1 MTNTKNTKRAL
12 LASVMALFLCFSML
26 LGTTFAWFTDSVT
39 SGNNIIKSGNL
50 DIELEY
56 WNGTDWAD
64 VKDASDILTNTLWE
78 PGVTEVAYLRIANAG
93 SLVLKY
99 QFGVNILNEI
109 EGKNQK
115 NETFKLSDYI
125 MFGVVEGVNG
135 ETAAYAKTDA
145 GRTAAIAAVTD
156 AKKISAGYTKASTM
170 NPNEELYLALV
181 VYMPT
186 NTDNVANHNG
196 TDVPQIDL
204 GINVLATQMTAE
216 NDNFGNGYDEAA
228 KYVISSDEKM
238 IFNGTEFDTLVSN
251 NGTVDMT
258 NAKIENDNTG
268 FENYGDATLNGVTV
282 NAGTP
287 GTQAYGYAINAY
299 AGSTTV
305 LNDVVVNSANGAI
318 GVTNGANLTFNSGSV
333 DVDSESTSGR
343 YLFYVEGAGSTL
355 TINGGNFDFN
365 KTQNQKRAYI
375 YAGEGTTVYVNG
387 GTFGKASSRN
397 GYTAGL
403 LGEGNIVITGGTFG
417 FDPTKWVAEGCKA
430 VKEGSVWTVKP
441 VAVTTAEELA
451 ELLTSDAK
459 NIAVTLAN
467 DIDLPIS
474 ALGNITAGSGEY
486 KLGGANTDNI
496 IIDLNGNKLN
506 ITTTYWSAIG
516 ANNDNATITIKNGSM
531 TSTGNSAGT
540 WNAYDVR
547 LCNCNY
553 VIENVTFDKAVAIDN
568 AGKATTMKNVTINAT
583 GDVYALWITAEGQ
596 NVTIDGLTINS
607 EGRGIKID
615 EQYVAAPEKVIL
627 NVSNATFNT
636 VKKAAV
642 IVKSAA
648 GADITLDNV
657 NIDNVK
663 GDFTNAVWNDA
674 DSAASFDKVTVNGG
688 SVVQE
693 Q

>member
-1 MTNTKNTKRAL
+1 MKKKVLLSSVATIAL
-12 LASVMALFLCFSML
+12 CLCLIAGSTFALFTSQSEVGIEVTAAKVEMTANISGLELYSVKATTNGIIKDEFGGSYAYDGPL
-26 LGTTFAWFTDSVT
+26 ATFANGGTATFEDGVLKLNRVTPGDKVSFNIEGANTSDVAVQYRYVVECVKGEKLMSGLLVTIKGVTYPILDSYTSVWSTLNPGSDITPEPIVIEFPVKAGNEYQEESCEIKVTIEAVQGNADVQGTKPVVEFLDGYTGDLTAQTLTDAVKNYGTVGLS
-39 SGNNIIKSGNL
+39 
-50 DIELEY
+50 
-56 WNGTDWAD
+56 NGTIVLD
-64 VKDASDILTNTLWE
+64 
-78 PGVTEVAYLRIANAG
+78 EV
-93 SLVLKY
+93 
-99 QFGVNILNEI
+99 
-109 EGKNQK
+109 
-115 NETFKLSDYI
+115 
-125 MFGVVEGVNG
+125 
-135 ETAAYAKTDA
+135 
-145 GRTAAIAAVTD
+145 
-156 AKKISAGYTKASTM
+156 
-170 NPNEELYLALV
+170 
-181 VYMPT
+181 
-186 NTDNVANHNG
+186 
-196 TDVPQIDL
+196 
-204 GINVLATQMTAE
+204 
-216 NDNFGNGYDEAA
+216 
-228 KYVISSDEKM
+228 
-238 IFNGTEFDTLVSN
+238 
-251 NGTVDMT
+251 
-258 NAKIENDNTG
+258 G
-268 FENYGDATLNGVTV
+268 FENYGNATLTDITIDG
-282 NAGTP
+282 GTP
-287 GTQAYGYAINAY
+287 GTVAYGYAIIGQAN
-299 AGSTTV
+299 SVTT
-305 LNDVVVNSANGAI
+305 LNNVDLTSANGAI
-318 GVTNGANLTFNSGSV
+318 AATEGAQLTLNDGYVAVNSTN
-333 DVDSESTSGR
+333 TSGR
-343 YLFYVEGAGSTL
+343 YLIYAVGEGTVVTVNDGEFA
-355 TINGGNFDFN
+355 DFT
-365 KTQNQKRAYI
+365 KTSQNQKRAY
-375 YAGEGTTVYVNG
+375 AYVGKGATLIING
-387 GTFGKASSRN
+387 GTFGKASTRN
-397 GYTAGL
+397 GYTAGI

-417 FDPTKWVAEGCKA
+417 FDPTKWVAEGCEA

-467 DIDLPIS
+467 DIDLPIT
-474 ALGNITAGSGEY
+474 ALGSITAGSGEY

-496 IIDLNGNKLN
+496 IINLNGKNLN

-553 VIENVTFDKAVAIDN
+553 VIENVIFDKAVAIDN
-568 AGKATTMKNVTINAT
+568 AGKSTTMKNVTINAT

-674 DSAASFDKVTVNGG
+674 DSAASFDKITVVGG
-688 SVVQE
+688 TIAQE
-693 Q
+693 N

>member
-1 MTNTKNTKRAL
+1 MKKKVLLSSIATIALCLCLIAGSTFALFTSTSENNIAVTAAKVEMTADITNLT
-12 LASVMALFLCFSML
+12 LASVRPATVAEVRAAADGGDITIIEDEF
-26 LGTTFAWFTDSVT
+26 GGQYVYADRADGTFANGGTADFKDAVLTLDRITPGDKVSFDVVGANTSDVTIQYRYVIECVKGEKLMSGLLVTIKGVTYPILDSYTSVWSTLNPGSDITPEPIVIEFPVKAGNEYQEESCEIKVTIEAVQGNADVQGTKPVVEFLDGYTGDLTAQTLTDAVKNYGTVGLS
-39 SGNNIIKSGNL
+39 
-50 DIELEY
+50 
-56 WNGTDWAD
+56 NGTIVLD
-64 VKDASDILTNTLWE
+64 
-78 PGVTEVAYLRIANAG
+78 EV
-93 SLVLKY
+93 
-99 QFGVNILNEI
+99 
-109 EGKNQK
+109 
-115 NETFKLSDYI
+115 
-125 MFGVVEGVNG
+125 
-135 ETAAYAKTDA
+135 
-145 GRTAAIAAVTD
+145 
-156 AKKISAGYTKASTM
+156 
-170 NPNEELYLALV
+170 
-181 VYMPT
+181 
-186 NTDNVANHNG
+186 
-196 TDVPQIDL
+196 
-204 GINVLATQMTAE
+204 
-216 NDNFGNGYDEAA
+216 
-228 KYVISSDEKM
+228 
-238 IFNGTEFDTLVSN
+238 
-251 NGTVDMT
+251 
-258 NAKIENDNTG
+258 G
-268 FENYGDATLNGVTV
+268 FENYGNATLTDITIDG
-282 NAGTP
+282 GTP
-287 GTQAYGYAINAY
+287 GTVAYGYAIIGQAN
-299 AGSTTV
+299 SVTT
-305 LNDVVVNSANGAI
+305 LNNVDLTSANGAI
-318 GVTNGANLTFNSGSV
+318 AATEGAQLTLNDGYVAVNSTN
-333 DVDSESTSGR
+333 TSGR
-343 YLFYVEGAGSTL
+343 YLIYAVGEGTVVTVNDGEFA
-355 TINGGNFDFN
+355 DFT
-365 KTQNQKRAYI
+365 KTSQNQKRAYA
-375 YAGEGTTVYVNG
+375 YVGEGATLIING

-674 DSAASFDKVTVNGG
+674 DSAASFDKITVVGG
-688 SVVQE
+688 TIAQE
-693 Q
+693 N

>member
-1 MTNTKNTKRAL
+1 MKKKVLLSSVATIAL
-12 LASVMALFLCFSML
+12 CLCLIAGSTFALFTSQSEVGIEVTAAKVEMTAKISGLELYSVKATTN
-26 LGTTFAWFTDSVT
+26 GTIKDEFGGSYAYDGPLATFANGGTATFEDGVLKLNRVTPGDKVSFNIEGANTSDVAVQYRYVVECVKGEKLMSGLLVTIKGVTYPILDSYTSVWSTLNPGSDITPEPIVIEFPVKAGNEYKEESCEIKVTIEAVQGNADVQGTKPVVEFLDGYTGDLTAQTLTDAVKNYGTVGLS
-39 SGNNIIKSGNL
+39 
-50 DIELEY
+50 
-56 WNGTDWAD
+56 NGTIVLD
-64 VKDASDILTNTLWE
+64 
-78 PGVTEVAYLRIANAG
+78 EV
-93 SLVLKY
+93 
-99 QFGVNILNEI
+99 
-109 EGKNQK
+109 
-115 NETFKLSDYI
+115 
-125 MFGVVEGVNG
+125 
-135 ETAAYAKTDA
+135 
-145 GRTAAIAAVTD
+145 
-156 AKKISAGYTKASTM
+156 
-170 NPNEELYLALV
+170 
-181 VYMPT
+181 
-186 NTDNVANHNG
+186 
-196 TDVPQIDL
+196 
-204 GINVLATQMTAE
+204 
-216 NDNFGNGYDEAA
+216 
-228 KYVISSDEKM
+228 
-238 IFNGTEFDTLVSN
+238 
-251 NGTVDMT
+251 
-258 NAKIENDNTG
+258 G
-268 FENYGDATLNGVTV
+268 FENYGNATLTDITIDG
-282 NAGTP
+282 GTP
-287 GTQAYGYAINAY
+287 GTVAYGYAIIGQAN
-299 AGSTTV
+299 SVTT
-305 LNDVVVNSANGAI
+305 LNNVDLTSANGAI
-318 GVTNGANLTFNSGSV
+318 AATEGAQLTLNDGYVAVNSTN
-333 DVDSESTSGR
+333 TSGR
-343 YLFYVEGAGSTL
+343 YLIYAVGEGTVVTVNDGEFA
-355 TINGGNFDFN
+355 DFT
-365 KTQNQKRAYI
+365 KTSQNQKRAYA
-375 YAGEGTTVYVNG
+375 YVGEGATLIING

-496 IIDLNGNKLN
+496 IIDLNDNKLN

-674 DSAASFDKVTVNGG
+674 DSAASLDKITVVGG
-688 SVVQE
+688 TIAQE
-693 Q
+693 N

>member
-1 MTNTKNTKRAL
+1 MKKKVLLSSVATIAL
-12 LASVMALFLCFSML
+12 CLCLIAGSTFALFTSQSEVGIEVTAAKVEMTANISGLELYSVKATTN
-26 LGTTFAWFTDSVT
+26 GTIKDEFGGSYAYDGPLATFANGGTATFENGVLTLDKVTPGDKVSFNIEGANTSDVAVQYRYVVECVKGEKLMSGLLVTIKGVTYPILDSYTSVWSTLLPGSDITPEPIVIEFPVKAGNEYQEESCEIKVTIEAVQGNADVQGTKPVVEFLDGYTGDLTAQTLTDAVKNYGTVGLS
-39 SGNNIIKSGNL
+39 
-50 DIELEY
+50 
-56 WNGTDWAD
+56 NGTIVLD
-64 VKDASDILTNTLWE
+64 
-78 PGVTEVAYLRIANAG
+78 EV
-93 SLVLKY
+93 
-99 QFGVNILNEI
+99 
-109 EGKNQK
+109 
-115 NETFKLSDYI
+115 
-125 MFGVVEGVNG
+125 
-135 ETAAYAKTDA
+135 
-145 GRTAAIAAVTD
+145 
-156 AKKISAGYTKASTM
+156 
-170 NPNEELYLALV
+170 
-181 VYMPT
+181 
-186 NTDNVANHNG
+186 
-196 TDVPQIDL
+196 
-204 GINVLATQMTAE
+204 
-216 NDNFGNGYDEAA
+216 
-228 KYVISSDEKM
+228 
-238 IFNGTEFDTLVSN
+238 
-251 NGTVDMT
+251 
-258 NAKIENDNTG
+258 G
-268 FENYGDATLNGVTV
+268 FENYGNATLTDITIDG
-282 NAGTP
+282 GTP
-287 GTQAYGYAINAY
+287 GTVAYGYAIIGQAN
-299 AGSTTV
+299 SVTT
-305 LNDVVVNSANGAI
+305 LNNVDLTSANGAI
-318 GVTNGANLTFNSGSV
+318 AATEGAQLTLNDGYVAVNSTN
-333 DVDSESTSGR
+333 TSGR
-343 YLFYVEGAGSTL
+343 YLIYAEGEGTVVTVNDGEFA
-355 TINGGNFDFN
+355 DFT
-365 KTQNQKRAYI
+365 KTSQNQKRAY
-375 YAGEGTTVYVNG
+375 AYVGKGATLIING
-387 GTFGKASSRN
+387 GTFGKASTRN
-397 GYTAGL
+397 GYTAGI

-417 FDPTKWVAEGCKA
+417 FDPTKWVAEGCEA

-516 ANNDNATITIKNGSM
+516 ANNDNANITIKNGSM

-674 DSAASFDKVTVNGG
+674 DSAASFDKITVVGG
-688 SVVQE
+688 TIAQE
-693 Q
+693 N

>member
-1 MTNTKNTKRAL
+1 MKKKVLLSSVATIAL
-12 LASVMALFLCFSML
+12 CLCLIAGSTFALFTSQSEVGIEVTAAKVEMTANISGLELYSVKATTN
-26 LGTTFAWFTDSVT
+26 GTIKDEFGGSYAYDGPLATFANGGTATFEDGVLKLNRVTPGDKVSFNIEGANTSDVAVQYRYVVECVKGEKLMSGLLVTIKGVTYPILDSYTSVWSTLNPGSDITPEPIVIEFPVKAGNEYQEESCEIKVTIEAVQGNADVQGTKPVVEFLDGYTGDLTAQTLTDAVKNYGTVGLS
-39 SGNNIIKSGNL
+39 
-50 DIELEY
+50 
-56 WNGTDWAD
+56 NGTIVLD
-64 VKDASDILTNTLWE
+64 
-78 PGVTEVAYLRIANAG
+78 EV
-93 SLVLKY
+93 
-99 QFGVNILNEI
+99 
-109 EGKNQK
+109 
-115 NETFKLSDYI
+115 
-125 MFGVVEGVNG
+125 
-135 ETAAYAKTDA
+135 
-145 GRTAAIAAVTD
+145 
-156 AKKISAGYTKASTM
+156 
-170 NPNEELYLALV
+170 
-181 VYMPT
+181 
-186 NTDNVANHNG
+186 
-196 TDVPQIDL
+196 
-204 GINVLATQMTAE
+204 
-216 NDNFGNGYDEAA
+216 
-228 KYVISSDEKM
+228 
-238 IFNGTEFDTLVSN
+238 
-251 NGTVDMT
+251 
-258 NAKIENDNTG
+258 G
-268 FENYGDATLNGVTV
+268 FENYGNATLTAITIDG
-282 NAGTP
+282 GTP
-287 GTQAYGYAINAY
+287 GTVAYGYAIIGQAN
-299 AGSTTV
+299 SVTT
-305 LNDVVVNSANGAI
+305 LNNVDLTSANGAI
-318 GVTNGANLTFNSGSV
+318 AATEGAQLTLNDGYVAVNSTN
-333 DVDSESTSGR
+333 TSGR
-343 YLFYVEGAGSTL
+343 YLIYAVGEGTVVTVNDGEFA
-355 TINGGNFDFN
+355 DFT
-365 KTQNQKRAYI
+365 KTSQNQKRAYA
-375 YAGEGTTVYVNG
+375 YVGEGATLIING

-417 FDPTKWVAEGCKA
+417 FDPTKWVAKGCKA

-441 VAVTTAEELA
+441 VAVTTAEKLA

-516 ANNDNATITIKNGSM
+516 ANNDNATITIKNGRM

-663 GDFTNAVWNDA
+663 GDSTNAVWNDA
-674 DSAASFDKVTVNGG
+674 DSAASFDKITVVGG
-688 SVVQE
+688 TIAQE
-693 Q
+693 N

>member
-1 MTNTKNTKRAL
+1 MKKKVLLSSVATIAL
-12 LASVMALFLCFSML
+12 CLCLIAGSTFALFTSQSEVGIEVTAAKVEMTANISGLELYSVKATTN
-26 LGTTFAWFTDSVT
+26 GTIKDEFGGSYAYDGPLATFANGGTATFENGVLTLDKVTPGDKVSFNIEGANTSDVAVQYRYVVECVKGEKLMSGLLVTIKGVTYPILDSYTSVWSTLLPGSDITPEPIVIEFPVKAGNEYKEESCEIKVT
-39 SGNNIIKSGNL
+39 IEAVQGNADVQGTKPVVEFL
-50 DIELEY
+50 DGYTGDLTAQTLKDAVKNY
-56 WNGTDWAD
+56 GTVGLSNGT
-64 VKDASDILTNTLWE
+64 ILLD
-78 PGVTEVAYLRIANAG
+78 EV
-93 SLVLKY
+93 
-99 QFGVNILNEI
+99 
-109 EGKNQK
+109 
-115 NETFKLSDYI
+115 
-125 MFGVVEGVNG
+125 
-135 ETAAYAKTDA
+135 
-145 GRTAAIAAVTD
+145 
-156 AKKISAGYTKASTM
+156 
-170 NPNEELYLALV
+170 
-181 VYMPT
+181 
-186 NTDNVANHNG
+186 
-196 TDVPQIDL
+196 
-204 GINVLATQMTAE
+204 
-216 NDNFGNGYDEAA
+216 
-228 KYVISSDEKM
+228 
-238 IFNGTEFDTLVSN
+238 
-251 NGTVDMT
+251 
-258 NAKIENDNTG
+258 G
-268 FENYGDATLNGVTV
+268 FENYGNATLTDITIG
-282 NAGTP
+282 AGTP
-287 GTQAYGYAINAY
+287 GTNALGYAVIGQAN
-299 AGSTTV
+299 SVTT
-305 LNDVVVNSANGAI
+305 LNNIKLTSANGAI
-318 GVTNGANLTFNSGSV
+318 AATEGAQITLNDGYVAMNSTN
-333 DVDSESTSGR
+333 TSGR
-343 YLFYVEGAGSTL
+343 YLIYAVGEGTVVTVNDGEFA
-355 TINGGNFDFN
+355 DFT
-365 KTQNQKRAYI
+365 KTSQNQKRAYA
-375 YAGEGTTVYVNG
+375 YVGEGATLIING

-467 DIDLPIS
+467 DIDLPIT
-474 ALGNITAGSGEY
+474 ALGSITAGSGEY

-496 IIDLNGNKLN
+496 IINLNGKKLN

-553 VIENVTFDKAVAIDN
+553 VIEKVTFDKAVAIDN
-568 AGKATTMKNVTINAT
+568 AGKSTTMKKVTINAT

-636 VKKAAV
+636 VKKAA
-642 IVKSAA
+642 ILVKSAA

-663 GDFTNAVWNDA
+663 GDSTNAVWNDA
-674 DSAASFDKVTVNGG
+674 NSAASFDKITVVGG
-688 SVVQE
+688 TIAQE
-693 Q
+693 K

>member
-1 MTNTKNTKRAL
+1 
-12 LASVMALFLCFSML
+12 
-26 LGTTFAWFTDSVT
+26 
-39 SGNNIIKSGNL
+39 
-50 DIELEY
+50 
-56 WNGTDWAD
+56 
-64 VKDASDILTNTLWE
+64 
-78 PGVTEVAYLRIANAG
+78 
-93 SLVLKY
+93 
-99 QFGVNILNEI
+99 
-109 EGKNQK
+109 
-115 NETFKLSDYI
+115 
-125 MFGVVEGVNG
+125 
-135 ETAAYAKTDA
+135 
-145 GRTAAIAAVTD
+145 
-156 AKKISAGYTKASTM
+156 
-170 NPNEELYLALV
+170 
-181 VYMPT
+181 
-186 NTDNVANHNG
+186 
-196 TDVPQIDL
+196 
-204 GINVLATQMTAE
+204 
-216 NDNFGNGYDEAA
+216 
-228 KYVISSDEKM
+228 
-238 IFNGTEFDTLVSN
+238 
-251 NGTVDMT
+251 
-258 NAKIENDNTG
+258 
-268 FENYGDATLNGVTV
+268 
-282 NAGTP
+282 
-287 GTQAYGYAINAY
+287 
-299 AGSTTV
+299 
-305 LNDVVVNSANGAI
+305 
-318 GVTNGANLTFNSGSV
+318 
-333 DVDSESTSGR
+333 
-343 YLFYVEGAGSTL
+343 
-355 TINGGNFDFN
+355 
-365 KTQNQKRAYI
+365 
-375 YAGEGTTVYVNG
+375 
-387 GTFGKASSRN
+387 
-397 GYTAGL
+397 L
-403 LGEGNIVITGGTFG
+403 LGEGNIVLTGGTFG

-648 GADITLDNV
+648 GADIMLDNV

-663 GDFTNAVWNDA
+663 GDSTNAVWNDA
-674 DSAASFDKVTVNGG
+674 DSAASFDKITVVGG
-688 SVVQE
+688 TIAQE
-693 Q
+693 N